1 MRPTLTILVVAGH
14 LATIQLLAGCL
25 SWWLS
30 PWPWWSLMVTVG
42 WLVLLVADLRHP
54 RFAGS
59 LPWWQRAIA
68 LAVVESPALVFGA
81 WNLLSFIGFAPRFEL
96 GAFIVQLWLTP
107 LAQVMAFCPAG
118 ALLGRD
124 LWLWALSLAP
134 FLLVAFLLLASRQRR
149 SPKVLASNIVP
160 V

>member
-1 MRPTLTILVVAGH
+1 MRQTFTILVVAGH
-14 LATIQLLAGCL
+14 LAAIQLLAGVLC
-25 SWWLS
+25 WWLS
-30 PWPWWSLMVTVG
+30 PWPWWSLTVTVG

-54 RFAGS
+54 RFAGV
-59 LPWWQRAIA
+59 LLWWQRA
-68 LAVVESPALVFGA
+68 LAITVVESPALVFGA

-118 ALLGRD
+118 TLLGRD

-134 FLLVAFLLLASRQRR
+134 FLLVAGL
-149 SPKVLASNIVP
+149 VLASHRWRAPDDV
-160 V
+160 VAE